1 VEERTER
8 DSAFHMDAVADW
20 KDHSPIVCME
30 HLCSAITFSIDMLYQ
45 RDTAGKSMENESRT
59 TKEKMQKL

>member
-1 VEERTER
+1 
-8 DSAFHMDAVADW
+8 MDAVADW